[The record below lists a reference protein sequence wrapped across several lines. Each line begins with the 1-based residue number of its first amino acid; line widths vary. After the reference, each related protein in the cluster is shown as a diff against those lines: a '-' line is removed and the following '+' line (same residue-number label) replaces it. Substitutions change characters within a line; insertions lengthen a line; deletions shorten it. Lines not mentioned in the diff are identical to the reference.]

1 MPAKKSARK
10 VAVRATPK
18 VVKHLQSGHTLDEY
32 HTRLVMLF
40 LLGVC
45 FFLLAYTMLVVL

>member
-1 MPAKKSARK
+1 MPAKKSAPK
-10 VAVRATPK
+10 AAPKAVT
-18 VVKHLQSGHTLDEY
+18 HLKSGHHLDEY

-45 FFLLAYTMLVVL
+45 FFLLAYTMVVVL